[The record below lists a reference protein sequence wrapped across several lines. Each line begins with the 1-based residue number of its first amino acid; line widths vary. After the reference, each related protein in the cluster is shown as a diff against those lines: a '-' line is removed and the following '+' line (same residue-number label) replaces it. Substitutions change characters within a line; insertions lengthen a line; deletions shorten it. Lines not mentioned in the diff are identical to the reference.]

1 MSLIRTESKSFP
13 FFLLVI
19 SILVIV
25 LSVSNCVV
33 YNITKEGNNQI
44 SSGWSW
50 FMLVVNAILA
60 SLAFLAFFY
69 VIRKYFNKK

>member
-1 MSLIRTESKSFP
+1 MSVIRTESKSFP

-25 LSVSNCVV
+25 LAVSNCVV
-33 YNITKEGNNQI
+33 YNITKDGNNQI

-60 SLAFLAFFY
+60 TLAFIAFFY